1 MPSRR
6 LKAVFVI
13 VIRDCACEE
22 IQLTLFVIGH
32 RTDVDDWTSRA
43 QNVVVQ
49 AVPARTWG
57 SADVFK

>member
-32 RTDVDDWTSRA
+32 RTDVDDWTSR
-43 QNVVVQ
+43 
-49 AVPARTWG
+49 G
-57 SADVFK
+57 ECISAEWLALALALF